1 MVTYHFISNKGQCLC
16 CTCTNI
22 MVISIKMRMG
32 GNIWDGTQ
40 DTYVE
45 FSCCGAAYCMV
56 SMVKSPEPICA
67 LACYICRTASNNSCK
82 SFFPNSYNL
91 SQLGPIVDTPNSTF
105 EPGCCCSCACQP
117 SISTS
122 KTWEVCEAL
131 PSSHVMQPHGP
142 GAICHDCCFVHI
154 ISLVTREP
162 FNNVK
167 FNYVTVKKERTYGI

>member
-1 MVTYHFISNKGQCLC
+1 MYTDGQKIWISSAYFSELLRELMMAVSWTSKEPSSTWEEILDHGLRLEGRGNRNKNALKPGKMRQNDAQNDAKWCLKWCLKWRNIWSYKMVTYHFISNKGQCLC

-91 SQLGPIVDTPNSTF
+91 S
-105 EPGCCCSCACQP
+105 
-117 SISTS
+117 
-122 KTWEVCEAL
+122 
-131 PSSHVMQPHGP
+131 
-142 GAICHDCCFVHI
+142 
-154 ISLVTREP
+154 
-162 FNNVK
+162 
-167 FNYVTVKKERTYGI
+167 